1 MSLAKLFLFFLF
13 FLVISLPVYSE
24 QNNFYKKA
32 NTPLTT
38 GVIANEG
45 HLTEIAQ
52 LDICSAG
59 KFAISRA
66 QETDI
71 AANTPIKLWDL
82 SSARLLYNLPGVDY
96 AFSPDKQ
103 ILYINQAHTNQEFTR
118 LNEPLII
125 LDLLSLSQIKDHNYK
140 YRINQIS
147 LSGRLALSY
156 DFRGDTIENAFI
168 FDLENNRKVSLI
180 PGKLLKLTSDFSTAL
195 VQIEG
200 KIKTYDVH
208 QNRGLASFPTI
219 YNYDYCLSENGET
232 ALTFDENKVLY
243 VWKKKTNKIE
253 QLKDFT
259 SCLALSPD
267 GKLALLKNDTQTIL
281 FNLEK
286 NTPTLL
292 DTKENTIWKASF
304 SKNSTLLSILGNTLG
319 LTLYDNTGKQLK
331 YIKSTLNANL
341 NDAEITLDLENSLLA
356 GYDQE
361 KFISLDFS
369 KSTSSFVSSNLAQSY
384 IPAFCRTNQQNSLL
398 ICEEFYDEE
407 TRKLTAWDLKSGKPI
422 NSFLLDQGQNSPPLA
437 NLHLSDYFIALP
449 NKTGFDIYNLI
460 SNKLV
465 LKVAGQSI
473 DFSKDSLTLLVS
485 EESQV
490 VLYSLETF
498 KPIALFQHN
507 QNILNAKINEKKNL
521 IIILDKLGNLNFVD
535 SKTCKE
541 VFTID
546 KDLSPIKRFVLG
558 EEGKILV
565 TFHIDQVNIWLLED
579 LKKPYKTIQTSTKTF
594 GYLSADE
601 STLLLI
607 DKSGRGEVW
616 QLKEGSLVSHLGK
629 VADSGLLEV
638 NISSNGALAAI
649 NGVIWD
655 LKTAKAF
662 NKLALGYVT
671 LLKDNKAILTTING
685 YELWDIEK
693 NILLL
698 TIRNYEN
705 GWLVYTPEGFF
716 DSSKEAKNLLSWQ
729 LLKWP
734 YLQVSND
741 EIEKHFHVPNLLNNI
756 LQKN

>member
-1 MSLAKLFLFFLF
+1 MPLSKVFLFFLF
-13 FLVISLPVYSE
+13 FLSTILPIYSQ
-24 QNNFYKKA
+24 QNSFYKKA
-32 NTPLTT
+32 NNPLTT

-52 LDICSAG
+52 LDICGAG

-66 QETDI
+66 QEIDV
-71 AANTPIKLWDL
+71 AANAPLKLWNL
-82 SSARLLYNLPGVDY
+82 SSARLMYNLSGVDY

-103 ILYINQAHTNQEFTR
+103 ILYINQVHTNQEVIKSD
-118 LNEPLII
+118 EHLII
-125 LDLLSLSQIKDHNYK
+125 LDLLSLSKIKGHNYK

-147 LSGRLALSY
+147 LSGHLALSY
-156 DFRGDTIENAFI
+156 DFRGDTVENAFI
-168 FDLENNRKVSLI
+168 YELENNRKVSLI
-180 PGKLLKLTSDFSTAL
+180 PGKLLKLASNFSTAL

-200 KIKTYDVH
+200 KFKIYDVS
-208 QNRGLASFPTI
+208 QNKWLASFQTMYD
-219 YNYDYCLSENGET
+219 YNYHLSENGET
-232 ALTFDENKVLY
+232 AVTFDENKVLY
-243 VWKKKTNKIE
+243 VWKKKTNRID
-253 QLKDFT
+253 QLKHFT
-259 SCLALSPD
+259 DCLVLSPD

-286 NTPTLL
+286 NTSTPL
-292 DTKENTIWKASF
+292 DTKEQTIWKASF
-304 SKNSTLLSILGNTLG
+304 NKNSTLLSILFNNLD
-319 LTLYDNTGKQLK
+319 LTLYDNRGNHLK
-331 YIKSTLNANL
+331 HIKSIFNINL

-369 KSTSSFVSSNLAQSY
+369 KDTTSFVNSNLAQSY

-407 TRKLTAWDLKSGKPI
+407 TRKLRAWDLKSGKPI

-437 NLHLSDYFIALP
+437 NLHLSDHFIALP

-465 LKVAGQSI
+465 LKVAGKSI

-485 EESQV
+485 EENRV
-490 VLYSLETF
+490 TLYSLETF
-498 KPIALFQHN
+498 KPTALFQHN

-521 IIILDKLGNLNFVD
+521 IVILDQLGSLSFVD
-535 SKTCKE
+535 TITCKE
-541 VFTID
+541 IFAIN
-546 KDLSPIKRFVLG
+546 KDLSSIKRFVLG
-558 EEGKILV
+558 DEGKILV
-565 TFHIDQVNIWLLED
+565 TFHIDQINIWLLED
-579 LKKPYKTIQTSTKTF
+579 LKKPYKTIQTNTKTF

-607 DKSGRGEVW
+607 DKSGKGEVW

-638 NISSNGALAAI
+638 NISSSGDLAAI

-655 LKTAKAF
+655 LRTAKAL
-662 NKLALGYVT
+662 NKLTLGYAT
-671 LLKDNKAILTTING
+671 LLKDNKAILATLNG
-685 YELWDIEK
+685 YELWDIDK
-693 NILLL
+693 NVLLL

-705 GWLVYTPEGFF
+705 GWLVYTPKGFF
-716 DSSKEAKNLLSWQ
+716 DGSKESKNLLSWQ
-729 LLKWP
+729 LITYP
-734 YLQVSND
+734 YLQVSNN
-741 EIEKHFHVPNLLNNI
+741 EIEKHFHIPNLLNSI
-756 LQKN
+756 LQNN